1 MKVFFKAI
9 RDYDLEKVKN
19 YVNKKPEL
27 VNCVAK
33 APPKKDD
40 GQSPLQ
46 VAFKTANFEIAEFL
60 ISKGA
65 DVNYIETESI
75 NNWRIPVLH
84 DAIRACV
91 FNSRYSVL
99 NLRKTDDG
107 FENIYEIET
116 TKEEFTEALKGLK
129 KLIEYDVNVN
139 AEDSYGNDA
148 FCRLITDIDQITD
161 KKRHTQE
168 LTEDLNELISTL
180 FTAGL
185 KIKPNPDYKE
195 YHSELF
201 ELISLEI

>member
-9 RDYDLEKVKN
+9 RDYDLEKVKD

-91 FNSRYSVL
+91 FNSRYSIL
-99 NLRKTDDG
+99 NYRKTDDG

-116 TKEEFTEALKGLK
+116 TKEEFTEALNGLK
-129 KLIEYDVNVN
+129 KLIEYGVNVN
-139 AEDSYGNDA
+139 AEDSSGNDA

-168 LTEDLNELISTL
+168 LTEDLN
-180 FTAGL
+180 
-185 KIKPNPDYKE
+185 
-195 YHSELF
+195 
-201 ELISLEI
+201 